1 MRCHKIFITIKMK
14 FLNKI
19 KNKYSELINKLS
31 QSKEKYNTNPFLEQS
46 IFFANK
52 TINKIKRNYSELI
65 YNFSQKEEKYNA
77 YSTLEQSKFIANK
90 IIWAICATSG
100 LGLILLIFAK
110 TDQIIIVD
118 GELQPTTRVREIKIP
133 ISGVVEKVFINEGDY
148 VEENQKLLLLDDFL
162 IRENNNNLIKKINLK
177 ENELIFKN
185 NELINSIDILNNQIT
200 NLTKVIK
207 IEENNLERFKSLKEQ
222 GALSKYEYDNQ
233 KIKILNFRSELISK
247 KSSLKVTENE
257 LKQEIKFIENN
268 ILDFKNEKEI
278 VKEKLKY
285 SEISSPINGYVFEL
299 KAKDIGYIIN
309 TNEEIMK
316 IVPKNDLEGVIYISS
331 EDIGFVKLGQNT
343 ELNIESYPSTDFGI
357 LKGSI
362 SFISSNSSKIN
373 QNDNRLFYKARIN
386 LDNQSFETINGKNLD
401 LKPGMSLKANIKL
414 RKLSYLQLIFNTFS
428 DKTKSIKQM

>member
-1 MRCHKIFITIKMK
+1 M
-14 FLNKI
+14 
-19 KNKYSELINKLS
+19 
-31 QSKEKYNTNPFLEQS
+31 
-46 IFFANK
+46 
-52 TINKIKRNYSELI
+52 
-65 YNFSQKEEKYNA
+65 
-77 YSTLEQSKFIANK
+77 
-90 IIWAICATSG
+90 
-100 LGLILLIFAK
+100 
-110 TDQIIIVD
+110 
-118 GELQPTTRVREIKIP
+118 
-133 ISGVVEKVFINEGDY
+133 
-148 VEENQKLLLLDDFL
+148 DDFL
-162 IRENNNNLIKKINLK
+162 TRENNNNLIKKINLK

-268 ILDFKNEKEI
+268 ILDFRNEKEI

-285 SEISSPINGYVFEL
+285 SEITSPINGYVFEL

-373 QNDNRLFYKARIN
+373 QNDNRLFYKARVS

>member
-110 TDQIIIVD
+110 TDQIIIVN

-162 IRENNNNLIKKINLK
+162 TRENNNNLIKKINLK

-268 ILDFKNEKEI
+268 ILDFRNEKEI

-285 SEISSPINGYVFEL
+285 SEITSPINGYVFEL

-362 SFISSNSSKIN
+362 SFISPNSSKTN
-373 QNDNRLFYKARIN
+373 QNDDRLFYKARIN
-386 LDNQSFETINGKNLD
+386 LDNQSFETINGKNLA
-401 LKPGMSLKANIKL
+401 LKPGMSLTANIKL

>member
-14 FLNKI
+14 LLNKI

-31 QSKEKYNTNPFLEQS
+31 QGKEKFNTNPFLEQS

-148 VEENQKLLLLDDFL
+148 VEENQKLLPLDDFL
-162 IRENNNNLIKKINLK
+162 TRENNNNLIKKINLK

-207 IEENNLERFKSLKEQ
+207 IL
-222 GALSKYEYDNQ
+222 
-233 KIKILNFRSELISK
+233 
-247 KSSLKVTENE
+247 
-257 LKQEIKFIENN
+257 
-268 ILDFKNEKEI
+268 
-278 VKEKLKY
+278 
-285 SEISSPINGYVFEL
+285 
-299 KAKDIGYIIN
+299 
-309 TNEEIMK
+309 
-316 IVPKNDLEGVIYISS
+316 
-331 EDIGFVKLGQNT
+331 
-343 ELNIESYPSTDFGI
+343 
-357 LKGSI
+357 
-362 SFISSNSSKIN
+362 
-373 QNDNRLFYKARIN
+373 
-386 LDNQSFETINGKNLD
+386 
-401 LKPGMSLKANIKL
+401 
-414 RKLSYLQLIFNTFS
+414 
-428 DKTKSIKQM
+428 